1 MKISKKFKDFYNL
14 VLATF
19 VRANFNYKSS
29 KFKKLYSFNP
39 GMFFNDSVSNE
50 LMINGIFERD
60 ELDLLSNIIDKE
72 IFIDIGANIGNHT
85 LYFRNSFKKIY
96 SFEPH
101 PKTYKLLQL
110 NTEDLP
116 HIKTFNIGLSNE
128 KKQSHFFIESMTNVA
143 GTNYKEDQKGGA

>member
-1 MKISKKFKDFYNL
+1 MKMSKKLKDFYHL

-39 GMFFNDSVSNE
+39 AMFFNDTLSSE
-50 LMINGIFERD
+50 LMINGVFDRD
-60 ELDLLSNIIDKE
+60 ELDLVSNIIDKE

-85 LYFRNSFKKIY
+85 LYFKNSFKKIY

-101 PKTYKLLQL
+101 PKTYKILKFSQL
-110 NTEDLP
+110 Y
-116 HIKTFNIGLSNE
+116 SNVQSRFLT
-128 KKQSHFFIESMTNVA
+128 KK
-143 GTNYKEDQKGGA
+143 

>member
-1 MKISKKFKDFYNL
+1 MKLSKRFKDFYNF

-39 GMFFNDSVSNE
+39 GIYFNDSISSE

-60 ELDLLSNIIDKE
+60 ELDLLSNIIDKK

-96 SFEPH
+96 SYEPH
-101 PKTYKLLQL
+101 PKTYKLLQF
-110 NTEDLP
+110 NTEDFSN
-116 HIKTFNIGLSNE
+116 IKTFNFGISN
-128 KKQSHFFIESMTNVA
+128 
-143 GTNYKEDQKGGA
+143 